1 MSGNEPPEPDP
12 ADGAGSVPPG
22 DPTAGAGGRGASTVV
37 APPVDQKPGTIVAC
51 DRPDAGHPAD
61 DHGDPADQPLR
72 DAMRARLLR
81 LDTLRPETK
90 LLLGAVVAELLVAAV
105 LVLAR
110 NTHLASIQGDNFA
123 HTTATIPILVFVASV
138 VFSSVAWGLILAGAF
153 RADWEIRLAAIG
165 IFAWAMW
172 SDHSVLDGVATAYVI
187 ACYLVMAVIVVIGTV
202 SWFPE
207 SAGGHW
213 AVPNAEPSGQWRTR
227 RRLLPPLLMVCV
239 GALYLTAWLANR
251 SAGHV
256 DVFTDGVAHQLAN
269 IQFFLIPLL
278 VLAGSEFGSWSEFIV
293 SRAVRRIRSSTHE
306 WLFGGLVL
314 IGSGLILWNGLRS
327 SMPNNGGDVAP
338 ELLLATGVAAVV
350 VVLFLVAKPR
360 ASWPRHTPFVALAVV
375 ALVDSTVGYIT
386 EQQLGHADPLL
397 DDKVYGV
404 SATFWIVA
412 AIVTLIALVV
422 LRRRLSG
429 AWTATGCLIVVIGT
443 IDGLTALDQMGTV
456 VHPFGLQSSGTAGHL
471 VTNAPY
477 LGVEGLKSIAA
488 MATIAVVLYALATRA
503 FHRLMIPISL
513 LISLTVSLELLT
525 WIDLLFGKTTDT
537 TGRVALFAAV
547 VLVVVLVWE
556 LAASGEGLTNLHSP
570 VFPRESRVMLYG
582 GYVLLVS
589 AAVLFYSSL
598 HDAESATLLRSQFDA
613 EEWVREGILFLGV
626 PLVITLFL
634 IGLKRWHAVSEPVAE
649 VTPRA

>member
-12 ADGAGSVPPG
+12 ADRTGSVPPG
-22 DPTAGAGGRGASTVV
+22 DPTAVAGGRRSSTVV
-37 APPVDQKPGTIVAC
+37 APPLDQNAGTIVGN
-51 DRPDAGHPAD
+51 DSTDAGHAAD
-61 DHGDPADQPLR
+61 DHSEAHQPLR
-72 DAMRARLLR
+72 EAMRARLLR

-90 LLLGAVVAELLVAAV
+90 LLLGAVVAELLVAAI
-105 LVLAR
+105 LELAR
-110 NTHLASIQGDNFA
+110 NTHLASIQSDNFA

-138 VFSSVAWGLILAGAF
+138 VFCSVAWGLILAGAF
-153 RADWEIRLAAIG
+153 RADWEIRLAVIAI
-165 IFAWAMW
+165 FVWAMG
-172 SDHSVLDGVATAYVI
+172 SEHSVLDGVATADAI
-187 ACYLVMAVIVVIGTV
+187 ASYLVVALIVVIGMVT
-202 SWFPE
+202 WFPE
-207 SAGGHW
+207 SASGHW
-213 AVPNAEPSGQWRTR
+213 SVPNAEPSGQWRTR
-227 RRLLPPLLMVCV
+227 RRLLPPVLMVCV

-293 SRAVRRIRSSTHE
+293 DRAVRRIRSSAHE

-338 ELLLATGVAAVV
+338 ELLLAAVVAAVV

-360 ASWPRHTPFVALAVV
+360 GSWPLHIPFVLLAVV
-375 ALVDSTVGYIT
+375 ALADSTVGYIV

-412 AIVTLIALVV
+412 AIVTLIALIV

-429 AWTATGCLIVVIGT
+429 AWTAAGCLIVIIGT
-443 IDGLTALDQMGTV
+443 IDGLTALDEMGTV

-488 MATIAVVLYALATRA
+488 MATIAVVLYALAMRA
-503 FHRLMIPISL
+503 FHRLIIPISL
-513 LISLTVSLELLT
+513 LITLTVSLELLT

-556 LAASGEGLTNLHSP
+556 LASSGEGLTNLHSAA
-570 VFPRESRVMLYG
+570 FPRESRVMLYG
-582 GYVLLVS
+582 GYVLLVT
-589 AAVLFYSSL
+589 ATVLFYSSL
-598 HDAESATLLRSQFDA
+598 HDAESAALLHSQFDA
-613 EEWVREGILFLGV
+613 EEWVRDGILFLGV

-634 IGLKRWHAVSEPVAE
+634 IGLKRWHPASEPVTE
-649 VTPRA
+649 VSPRS

>member
-1 MSGNEPPEPDP
+1 
-12 ADGAGSVPPG
+12 
-22 DPTAGAGGRGASTVV
+22 
-37 APPVDQKPGTIVAC
+37 
-51 DRPDAGHPAD
+51 
-61 DHGDPADQPLR
+61 
-72 DAMRARLLR
+72 
-81 LDTLRPETK
+81 
-90 LLLGAVVAELLVAAV
+90 
-105 LVLAR
+105 
-110 NTHLASIQGDNFA
+110 
-123 HTTATIPILVFVASV
+123 
-138 VFSSVAWGLILAGAF
+138 
-153 RADWEIRLAAIG
+153 
-165 IFAWAMW
+165 
-172 SDHSVLDGVATAYVI
+172 
-187 ACYLVMAVIVVIGTV
+187 
-202 SWFPE
+202 
-207 SAGGHW
+207 
-213 AVPNAEPSGQWRTR
+213 
-227 RRLLPPLLMVCV
+227 
-239 GALYLTAWLANR
+239 
-251 SAGHV
+251 
-256 DVFTDGVAHQLAN
+256 
-269 IQFFLIPLL
+269 
-278 VLAGSEFGSWSEFIV
+278 
-293 SRAVRRIRSSTHE
+293 
-306 WLFGGLVL
+306 
-314 IGSGLILWNGLRS
+314 
-327 SMPNNGGDVAP
+327 
-338 ELLLATGVAAVV
+338 
-350 VVLFLVAKPR
+350 
-360 ASWPRHTPFVALAVV
+360 
-375 ALVDSTVGYIT
+375 
-386 EQQLGHADPLL
+386 
-397 DDKVYGV
+397 
-404 SATFWIVA
+404 
-412 AIVTLIALVV
+412 
-422 LRRRLSG
+422 
-429 AWTATGCLIVVIGT
+429 TATGCLIVVIGT

-634 IGLKRWHAVSEPVAE
+634 IGLKRLHPVSEPVAE

>member
-1 MSGNEPPEPDP
+1 MSGSEPPEPDP
-12 ADGAGSVPPG
+12 AEGAGPVPPG
-22 DPTAGAGGRGASTVV
+22 DPIAGAGRRRSSTVV
-37 APPVDQKPGTIVAC
+37 APPVDQNPDSIVTN

-61 DHGDPADQPLR
+61 DHGDPAHQPLR
-72 DAMRARLLR
+72 VAMRARLLR
-81 LDTLRPETK
+81 LDTLRPEPK

-123 HTTATIPILVFVASV
+123 HTTATIPILVFVASI
-138 VFSSVAWGLILAGAF
+138 VFCSVAWGLILAGAF
-153 RADWEIRLAAIG
+153 RADWEIRLATVG
-165 IFAWAMW
+165 IFLWAMW
-172 SDHSVLDGVATAYVI
+172 SEHSVLDGVATADVI
-187 ACYLVMAVIVVIGTV
+187 ATYLIVVVIVVIGTA

-213 AVPNAEPSGQWRTR
+213 AVPNAEPRGQWRTR
-227 RRLLPPLLMVCV
+227 RRLLPPLLMACV

-256 DVFTDGVAHQLAN
+256 DVFSDGVAHQLAN

-278 VLAGSEFGSWSEFIV
+278 VLAGSEFGSWSDFIV
-293 SRAVRRIRSSTHE
+293 SRAVTRIRSSTHE

-314 IGSGLILWNGLRS
+314 IGSGLILWNGVRS

-338 ELLLATGVAAVV
+338 ELLLATVVAAVV

-360 ASWPRHTPFVALAVV
+360 AGWPSHIPFVALAVV

-386 EQQLGHADPLL
+386 EEQLGHADPLL

-404 SATFWIVA
+404 AATFWIVA

-422 LRRRLSG
+422 LRRRVSG

-488 MATIAVVLYALATRA
+488 LATIAVVLYALATRA

-513 LISLTVSLELLT
+513 LITLTVSLELLT

-556 LAASGEGLTNLHSP
+556 LAASGEGLTNLHSS
-570 VFPRESRVMLYG
+570 VFPRESRVMLYA

-634 IGLKRWHAVSEPVAE
+634 IGLKRWHRSSELVTE
-649 VTPRA
+649 VTPRS